1 MKISIITS
9 TYNSEKTIKDTLD
22 SILNQTYNDIELL
35 IIDGKSKDNTVEIV
49 RHYEKL
55 FHGRLRY
62 ISEPDKG
69 IYDAMNKGIRLA
81 TGDIIGILNSDDL
94 YMDNKVLED
103 IANAF
108 VQSNVDAIYGNL
120 IFVEENDTNKIV
132 RTWKGSQYQPESFL
146 NGWHP
151 AHPTFYVRREVY
163 EKYGV
168 FDISFNVS
176 ADFELMLRFIEKY
189 RISNLYL
196 DRTLIRMRMGGE
208 STGSIKKII
217 TGNKNVLR
225 AFEKNGFKVSIT
237 YPIKRLLPKAINIIK
252 NKFKLD
258 K

>member
-9 TYNSEKTIKDTLD
+9 TYNSEKTVKDTLE
-22 SILNQTYNDIELL
+22 SIINQTYTDIELL
-35 IIDGKSKDNTVEIV
+35 IIDGKSKDKTLEIV

-55 FHGRLRY
+55 FQGRLRY

-81 TGDIIGILNSDDL
+81 TGDVIGILNSDDL

-103 IANAF
+103 IAKTF

-120 IFVEENDTNKIV
+120 IFVEENDTNKVV

-146 NGWHP
+146 KGWHP
-151 AHPTFYVRREVY
+151 AHPTFYVKREMY

-168 FDISFNVS
+168 FDISFDVS
-176 ADFELMLRFIEKY
+176 ADFELMLRFIEKFK
-189 RISNLYL
+189 ISNLYM
-196 DRTLIRMRMGGE
+196 DRTLVKMRMGGE

-225 AFEKNGFKVSIT
+225 AFKKNGFDVSVF
-237 YPIKRLLPKAINIIK
+237 YPVKRLLPKAINIIK
-252 NKFKLD
+252 NKFK
-258 K
+258 